1 MNEGGVLVTGGA
13 GFIGSHLCEALLAR
27 GQRVTVLDNF
37 DPVYDPARKRA
48 QLPAGVRL
56 VEGCLTDPVSLGDAL
71 TDVASVFHLAARAGV
86 RPSLIDAA
94 PYVHTNVVGTVAL
107 LHAMRD
113 RGVRRMAFA
122 SSSSVYGARRG
133 VAFREDDAADQ
144 PASPYA
150 ASKRAG
156 ELFCAAAAASWG
168 LNVACVRLFTVY
180 GPRQRPE
187 MAFSRFL
194 HQMRSGDAVT
204 VYGDGASARDY
215 TYVSDAVAGLI
226 AAHDA
231 ALGARSVNIA
241 GGAVTPLIE
250 AVQLLAAAV
259 GVDARLQHFQDQ
271 PGDVPETRAD
281 LQVATRWLG
290 WSPQVSMTEGLRRF
304 AASPDR

>member
-1 MNEGGVLVTGGA
+1 
-13 GFIGSHLCEALLAR
+13 
-27 GQRVTVLDNF
+27 
-37 DPVYDPARKRA
+37 
-48 QLPAGVRL
+48 
-56 VEGCLTDPVSLGDAL
+56 
-71 TDVASVFHLAARAGV
+71 V
-86 RPSLIDAA
+86 RPSLFDDA
-94 PYVHTNVVGTVAL
+94 PYVQTNVVGTVAL

-150 ASKRAG
+150 ASKRSG

-194 HQMRSGDAVT
+194 QQMRSGQPVT

-231 ALGARSVNIA
+231 AVGARIVNIA

-250 AVQLLAAAV
+250 AVRLLAAAL
-259 GVDARLQHFQDQ
+259 GVEPRIEHLPDQ

-281 LQVATRWLG
+281 LQVASRWLG
-290 WSPQVSMTEGLRRF
+290 WSPRVGMAEGLRRF
-304 AASPDR
+304 AESPDA